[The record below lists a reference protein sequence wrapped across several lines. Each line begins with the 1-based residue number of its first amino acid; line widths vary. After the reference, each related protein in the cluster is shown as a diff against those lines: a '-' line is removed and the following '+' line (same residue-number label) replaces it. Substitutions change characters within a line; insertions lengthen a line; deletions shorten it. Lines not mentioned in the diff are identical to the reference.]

1 MVGALV
7 NRCFARLIVGFTVGF
22 TVGLTV
28 GFTVGLIV
36 GFTVGQKKRSSV
48 ETEAFVSTSREF
60 YLKAL

>member
-1 MVGALV
+1 M
-7 NRCFARLIVGFTVGF
+7 GFTVGF